1 MLTELLAQLP
11 PEPDETHFLAEI
23 QRMVA
28 ESKRKFIVIDDDPT
42 GPQTLHDIEL
52 LLTWDRDRLVA
63 ALRGESPLIYI
74 LTNSRSLSQ
83 AEAVQLNRDLALQL
97 VDASRITGVDFV
109 VASRS
114 DSTLRG
120 HYPAEVLALAET
132 LRAPGEQSLPAHLL
146 IPAFFEGGRYTIGNT
161 HYVAGSGDAADILQ
175 PAHETPFA
183 RDSVFGYTT
192 SYLPAWVEEKSNG
205 HWRADQVASI
215 ELAQIRQGGPEA
227 VAAMLETLT
236 ANTPVVV
243 NAASYGDLAI
253 VVLGLLRAEAAG
265 KRFLYRTAA
274 SFVRLRG
281 AVTPQ
286 PLLTT
291 DQIMRG
297 TPMTQAGG
305 LVVVGSYVPGSSA
318 QLENLLAQD
327 GVVGIELPVERIL
340 QAAADV
346 DTIYRDL
353 SRQLDE
359 AIVAGHTGILYT
371 SRKLITGTSDDE
383 SLAIGKKVS
392 AALIAIVHGI
402 AERPRF
408 IIAKGGITSHII
420 AQHGFGATSARVLGQ
435 ILPGVSVWTLES
447 GTRFQGIPYVV
458 FPGNVG
464 NAESLGQAVQTLN
477 A

>member
-1 MLTELLAQLP
+1 
-11 PEPDETHFLAEI
+11 
-23 QRMVA
+23 
-28 ESKRKFIVIDDDPT
+28 
-42 GPQTLHDIEL
+42 
-52 LLTWDRDRLVA
+52 
-63 ALRGESPLIYI
+63 
-74 LTNSRSLSQ
+74 
-83 AEAVQLNRDLALQL
+83 
-97 VDASRITGVDFV
+97 
-109 VASRS
+109 
-114 DSTLRG
+114 
-120 HYPAEVLALAET
+120 
-132 LRAPGEQSLPAHLL
+132 
-146 IPAFFEGGRYTIGNT
+146 
-161 HYVAGSGDAADILQ
+161 
-175 PAHETPFA
+175 
-183 RDSVFGYTT
+183 
-192 SYLPAWVEEKSNG
+192 
-205 HWRADQVASI
+205 
-215 ELAQIRQGGPEA
+215 
-227 VAAMLETLT
+227 
-236 ANTPVVV
+236 NTPVVV

-297 TPMTQAGG
+297 TPITQAGG
-305 LVVVGSYVPGSSA
+305 LVVVGSYVPGSSV
-318 QLENLLAQD
+318 QLENLLVQD

-340 QAAADV
+340 QADADV
-346 DTIYRDL
+346 DAIYRDL
-353 SRQLDE
+353 SQQLDK
-359 AIVAGHTGILYT
+359 AISAGHTGILYT
-371 SRKLITGTSDDE
+371 SRKLITGASDDE

-402 AERPRF
+402 TERPRF

-464 NAESLGQAVQTLN
+464 NAESLGQAVQTLH